1 MLKYGNPMA
10 RQTGW
15 YEIMRRTIKGTFK
28 TREIAFWERK
38 FDQSYGEWTYKNGN
52 IRPIDEALKDD
63 LVLCEAGEK
72 L

>member
-1 MLKYGNPMA
+1 MLKLNNPLS

-28 TREIAFWERK
+28 NREIAFWERK
-38 FDQSYGEWTYKNGN
+38 FDQSYGEWTYGNGS
-52 IRPIDEALKDD
+52 IRPVFELLNDD
-63 LVLCEAGEK
+63 LVLCEVGEK